1 MRSTV
6 AAIVH
11 EPRDAYVDFG
21 NLAPHPS
28 VVLSVRSAMSPT
40 YRSMLKPLEV
50 EELIDLAVHRPLA
63 WGITRAVY
71 ATPVTPDQLTVVSM
85 LVGVAAGACAWSSFV
100 TGSAHLRLAGFLFIL
115 SAVFDCSDG
124 QLARARQTSSTFGR
138 MLDGMVDTVVQL
150 AVVPA
155 AIAHVWWRHGGA
167 SPGAPPLD
175 VRAGPLSPYAWL
187 ALGTFA
193 VWSGAQHTAIYD
205 HFKNIYLHHILPQR
219 KEGDDVEDLDAHDP
233 RDRSL
238 GAVLGWIKT
247 YAYRPYILRQRR
259 LLAWIDPL
267 VPARFR
273 DLAPYTEAGAARF
286 RGLYRAVMRAWSFY
300 GIGTHIFGL
309 GAALAFDQVEVY
321 IVARALVFNLGLVA
335 LVPAQRRASRAF
347 FRPPVA
353 HPAPPSEIAST
364 S

>member
-6 AAIVH
+6 APIVH
-11 EPRDAYVDFG
+11 EPGDAHIDFG
-21 NLAPHPS
+21 NLAPTPR
-28 VVLSVRSAMSPT
+28 VVLSVRTAMSPT

-85 LVGVAAGACAWSSFV
+85 LIGVAAGACVWSSFL
-100 TGSAHLRLAGFLFIL
+100 TGAAHLRLAGFLFIL

-150 AVVPA
+150 AVVPG

-167 SPGAPPLD
+167 SPGVPPLD
-175 VRAGPLSPYAWL
+175 VRAGSLSAYGWL
-187 ALGTFA
+187 ALGAFA
-193 VWSGAQHTAIYD
+193 VWSGAQHTAVYD
-205 HFKNIYLHHILPQR
+205 HFKNVYLHHILPHR

-233 RDRSL
+233 RVL
-238 GAVLGWIKT
+238 GALLRWIKT

-273 DLAPYTEAGAARF
+273 DMAPYTEAGAARF
-286 RGLYRAVMRAWSFY
+286 RGLYRSVMRAWSFY

-309 GAALAFDQVEVY
+309 GVALAFDQVEVY
-321 IVARALVFNLGLVA
+321 IVARALVFNLGLFA
-335 LVPAQRRASRAF
+335 LIPAQRRASREF
-347 FRPPVA
+347 FRPSA
-353 HPAPPSEIAST
+353 SHPAPPAEVAST
-364 S
+364 P